1 MIPVNIELIDIAD
14 EKTREAARMLLPEY
28 VFNEPG
34 VTLAGARAE
43 GGVLAGALA
52 FAPIP
57 DVGTGD
63 PAGDDRQVI
72 RVHWIEV
79 LPEYRRGGIG
89 LLLINALTS
98 YLAESENP
106 PVLTIWYDDDD
117 VSAGFEDFLDSLY
130 LFETFEDESNGKP
143 VHIAIWSGDTFE
155 SMEIDAE

>member
-14 EKTREAARMLLPEY
+14 EKTREAAQMLLPGY

-34 VTLAGARAE
+34 ITLAGARAE

-52 FAPIP
+52 FASVP
-57 DVGTGD
+57 DDGTGRS
-63 PAGDDRQVI
+63 PGNERKLI
-72 RVHWIEV
+72 RLHWIEV

-106 PVLTIWYDDDD
+106 PILTIWYDDDD

-130 LFETFEDESNGKP
+130 LFETFEDESDGRP
-143 VHIAIWSGDTFE
+143 IHIAIWSGDTFE
-155 SMEIDAE
+155 SMEMYAE